1 MNVNVNVNATQD
13 ASAPEPAPLSLPA
26 ANRQV
31 TLAVRPDG
39 EPAESNFAIVESPM
53 PRPEDGEVLV
63 RSLWLSLDPYQ
74 RGRMSKSR
82 SYSPPVGIGE
92 VMFAQAI
99 GEVVESRSP
108 RFAPGEVVLGALG
121 WQEFAAAP
129 AHTLR
134 HLDEN
139 AAPITTA
146 LHVLGITGL
155 TAYFGLFDIGRPR
168 PGDTVVVSAAA
179 GAVGQVVG
187 QLAKLTGCRTVGI
200 AGSQAKIDDVLNRY
214 HYDAG
219 VDYKTEDVS
228 KALTRE
234 CPGGVDVY
242 FDNVGGPVS
251 AAVHRHLAF
260 GARIVVC
267 GQIAE
272 YNQVPPRGGP
282 DSLRFLII
290 NRARME
296 GFLVT
301 DYAPRYKAALSRLSR
316 WYSEGKLAY
325 REDIVVGLEQAPRA
339 FIGLFRGENHGKLL
353 IKVADR

>member
-1 MNVNVNVNATQD
+1 MNTTQETLVPGR
-13 ASAPEPAPLSLPA
+13 AQASLPTK
-26 ANRQV
+26 NRQV
-31 TLAVRPDG
+31 TLAARPDG
-39 EPAESNFAIVESPM
+39 EPQESHFAIVESPM
-53 PRPEDGEVLV
+53 PRPADGEVLV

-82 SYSPPVGIGE
+82 SYASPVGIGE

-99 GEVVESRSP
+99 GEVTESRSP
-108 RFAPGEVVLGALG
+108 RLAPGEIVLGAFG
-121 WQEFAAAP
+121 WQEYATAP

-134 HLDEN
+134 RLDEN
-139 AAPITTA
+139 ATPITTA

-179 GAVGQVVG
+179 GGVGQIVG
-187 QLAKLTGCRTVGI
+187 QLAKLTGCHTVGI
-200 AGSQAKIDDVLNRY
+200 TGSQEKVDDVLNRY

-219 VDYKTEDVS
+219 VDYKNEDVS

-234 CPGGVDVY
+234 CPAGVDVY

-301 DYAPRYKAALSRLSR
+301 DYTQRYKAALSRLSR

-325 REDIVVGLEQAPRA
+325 REDIVVGLDQAPRA
-339 FIGLFRGENHGKLL
+339 FIGLLRGENRGKLL